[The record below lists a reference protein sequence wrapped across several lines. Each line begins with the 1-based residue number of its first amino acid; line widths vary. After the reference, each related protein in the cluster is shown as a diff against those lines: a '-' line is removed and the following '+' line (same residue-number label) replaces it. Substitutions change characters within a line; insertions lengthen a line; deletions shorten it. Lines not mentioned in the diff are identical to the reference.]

1 MVPVAERRGQ
11 EAWRAKPLWQSS
23 ISNLAG
29 RCHRLLLSAFGLLA
43 FLTGTTGAPNRLA
56 ADEAASKAEA
66 ANPVK
71 PAAKQAVGHLI
82 RISVPIDGDVYAQ
95 VRAAVSR
102 LADKSPPGAGPR
114 PILIFEFWPG
124 QADGGR
130 GSTFGNSLE
139 LAKFIARDLSRFK
152 TVAYIP
158 RTIKGHA
165 VLVAMA
171 CDEIVMA
178 PDAEIGDAGIDETT
192 IDPTTRSGYLE
203 IAAAHKS
210 VAPALALGMLDK
222 NVKVLKVV
230 TDQATE
236 FVLPSELDELKKHRT
251 IQKQE
256 ELSPSPGLFSGR
268 EARDKLGTFVSRLVK
283 DRQDVAR
290 AFDLPPEAVRDDP
303 SLFGGTWKPVQVPLK
318 GIITTALVSETKKK
332 INDQV
337 AEGVNF
343 ICLTIDSAGGSPN
356 DSMDLANFLAGDLD
370 PSKVRT
376 VAYIPKKARGDA
388 ALIAIACDQ
397 IVMARDAVIGGSGDY
412 QMKPDEIDIVSR
424 MLRDVRNAVPK
435 KKGIHWSLPVA
446 MIDQSLKVYRYT
458 NTNTGQK
465 ECFSVEELAADA
477 AAGAWQQGEL
487 ITPNTKPLLLTGERA
502 EELGLAWRTAR
513 DMSEF
518 RRLYGIENEQMPVVE
533 PGWADF
539 LISAMSSPSIL
550 GFLLFL
556 GLAGVIAEIYAPG
569 HGVGGFIA
577 LVSFLLYFWIQHLHG
592 TAGWL
597 EVILF
602 LAGVGCLLL
611 EIFVLPGL
619 AIFGLGGG
627 LMIIFSLVLASQ
639 TFLIPKNDYQWEQM
653 RTTMMTISGAVLGAT
668 AAAIVFRRYL
678 PKTPGINRMLL
689 QPPSGEERETIATRE
704 ALVDFSHLVGQI
716 GVATTPLMPSGKARF
731 SGRLIDV
738 IAGGEA
744 IDRGT
749 QVKVVEV
756 RGNHVLVQPAGRGP
770 DMA

>member
-1 MVPVAERRGQ
+1 MAQFADMRGQ
-11 EAWRAKPLWQSS
+11 DVWRTKRLWRSS
-23 ISNLAG
+23 VSDLAG
-29 RCHRLLLSAFGLLA
+29 RCYRVLLSVFGLLA
-43 FLTGTTGAPNRLA
+43 FLAGPAGSPTRA
-56 ADEAASKAEA
+56 ATDEAGPKAEA
-66 ANPVK
+66 ANPAK
-71 PAAKQAVGHLI
+71 HPAKQAVGHLI

-178 PDAEIGDAGIDETT
+178 PDAEIGEAGIDEKT

-210 VAPALALGMLDK
+210 VAPVLALGMLDK
-222 NVKVLKVV
+222 NVKVIKVV

-236 FVLPSELDELKKHRT
+236 FVLASELDELKKHHA

-268 EARDKLGTFVSRLVK
+268 EARDKLGTFVSRLVR

-343 ICLTIDSAGGSPN
+343 ICLTIDSAGGSPD
-356 DSMDLANFLAGDLD
+356 DSMDLANFLASDLD

-376 VAYIPKKARGDA
+376 VAYIEKKARGDA
-388 ALIAIACDQ
+388 ALVAIACDQ

-412 QMKPDEIDIVSR
+412 QMEPGKLELIDR
-424 MLRDVRNAVPK
+424 MLRDNRSAVPK
-435 KKGIHWSLPVA
+435 RKGIHWSLPVA
-446 MIDQSLKVYRYT
+446 MIDPSLKVYRYT

-465 ECFSVEELAADA
+465 ECFSVEELGAD
-477 AAGAWQQGEL
+477 AGAWQQGEL

-513 DMSEF
+513 DLSEF

-539 LISAMSSPSIL
+539 LISAMSSPSML

-577 LVSFLLYFWIQHLHG
+577 LVSFMLYFWIQHLHG

-597 EVILF
+597 EVLLF

-639 TFLIPKNDYQWEQM
+639 TFLIPKNDYQWDQM
-653 RTTMMTISGAVLGAT
+653 RTTMMTISGAVIGAT
-668 AAAIVFRRYL
+668 AAAVIFRRYL

-689 QPPSGEERETIATRE
+689 HPPSGEERETIATRE
-704 ALVDFSHLVGQI
+704 ALVDFSDLVGQM

-731 SGRLIDV
+731 GGRLIDV

-749 QVKVVEV
+749 RVVVVEV
-756 RGNHVLVQPAGRGP
+756 RGNHVLVQPAGRQS
-770 DMA
+770 DVT

>member
-1 MVPVAERRGQ
+1 MAAMAERRGQ
-11 EAWRAKPLWQSS
+11 EAWWAKRLWRASAS
-23 ISNLAG
+23 DVAG
-29 RCHRLLLSAFGLLA
+29 RCQQLIVSALGLLA
-43 FLTGTTGAPNRLA
+43 FLSGAAVSPSRVV
-56 ADEAASKAEA
+56 ADEAGPKAEA
-66 ANPVK
+66 ANL
-71 PAAKQAVGHLI
+71 AKQPAKHTIGHLI
-82 RISVPIDGDVYAQ
+82 RISVPIDGDVCSQ
-95 VRAAVSR
+95 VKMAVSQ
-102 LADKSPPGAGPR
+102 LAGKSPPGAGPR

-178 PDAEIGDAGIDETT
+178 PDAEIGDAGIDEKT

-203 IAAAHKS
+203 VAAAHKS
-210 VAPALALGMLDK
+210 IAPALALGMLDK

-236 FVLPSELDELKKHRT
+236 FVLPSELDELKKHHA

-268 EARDKLGTFVSRLVK
+268 ESRDKLGTFVSRLVK

-318 GIITTALVSETKKK
+318 GVITTALVSETKKK

-343 ICLTIDSAGGSPN
+343 ICLAIDSAGGSPN
-356 DSMDLANFLAGDLD
+356 DSMDLANFLAFDLD
-370 PSKVRT
+370 SSKVRT
-376 VAYIPKKARGDA
+376 VAYIQKKARGDA
-388 ALIAIACDQ
+388 ALVAIACDQ

-412 QMKPDEIDIVSR
+412 QMKPEEIDAVAR
-424 MLRDVRNAVPK
+424 MLREARGAVPK
-435 KKGIHWSLPVA
+435 RKGIHWSLPVA

-458 NTNTGQK
+458 NTNSGQR
-465 ECFSVEELAADA
+465 ECFSVEELGADA
-477 AAGAWQQGEL
+477 GGWQQGEL
-487 ITPNTKPLLLTGERA
+487 VTPNTKPLLLTGDRA

-597 EVILF
+597 EVLLF

-639 TFLIPKNDYQWEQM
+639 TFLIPKNDYQWDQM
-653 RTTMMTISGAVLGAT
+653 RTTLMTISGAVLGAT

-689 QPPSGEERETIATRE
+689 HPPSGEERETIANRE
-704 ALVDFSHLVGQI
+704 ALVDFSGLVGQI

-731 SGRLIDV
+731 GGRLIDV

-749 QVKVVEV
+749 QVEVVEV
-756 RGNHVLVQPAGRGP
+756 RGNHVLVQPAGRQP
-770 DMA
+770 DVA